1 MERIIPMSTK
11 EIERAEMFGQVKQKT
26 LSQKKAAEAL
36 SLTERHVR
44 RLFAKYKR
52 EGAIA
57 LVSKKRGAPG
67 NHRLPSGVK
76 DLLISL
82 IREKY
87 PDFGPTLAHE
97 KIKEVHG
104 INISVFT
111 VRRLM
116 IANDLWKDKKIKR
129 RRVYQLRERRSREG
143 ELAQTDG
150 SPHDWFEGRGPK
162 CSLMHCVDDA
172 TGKIKAAIFA
182 PSEATW
188 SYFDLMQQYILTHGR
203 PLALYNDKHG
213 VFKVNRADALSGDGL
228 TQFGRAMQ
236 ELGIHIV
243 YANTPQAKGRIERS
257 NRTLQD
263 RLAKELRLN
272 NISTIEEAN
281 AFLPVFI
288 EDYNRRFAV
297 IPKDSNNAHTPLLK
311 EQNLESIFTIQEFR
325 HLSKNLTFQYK
336 NTIYQVVTE
345 REEYALRKAKVVI
358 HEKKNGSIEVFY
370 KNKPLKVRAYQA
382 QEKAGETADSKTLNQ
397 LIDSLQK
404 QGRERLYKPTYNHP
418 WKRAGKLSLTRT
430 AAF

>member
-11 EIERAEMFGQVKQKT
+11 EIERVEVLAQVKEKT
-26 LSQKKAAEAL
+26 ISQKEAAEAL

-44 RLFAKYKR
+44 RLFAGYKK

-76 DLLISL
+76 DLVISL

-111 VRRLM
+111 VRHLM
-116 IANDLWKDKKIKR
+116 IAHELWKDKKIKK

-150 SPHDWFEGRGPK
+150 SPHAWFEERGPK

-172 TGKIKAAIFA
+172 TGKIKAGLFA

-213 VFKVNRADALSGDGL
+213 VFKVNRADALGGDGL

-263 RLAKELRLN
+263 RLVKELRLN

-297 IPKDSNNAHTPLLK
+297 IPKDSSNAHTPLLK

-325 HLSKNLTFQYK
+325 YLSKNLTFQYK

-370 KNKPLKVRAYQA
+370 KNKPLKIRAYQA

-404 QGRERLYKPTYNHP
+404 QGRERQYKPIYNHP
-418 WKRAGKLSLTRT
+418 WKRAGKLSVRRT
-430 AAF
+430 AVF